1 MSLVK
6 LNPQLWIYLQLAHVP
21 GRDDRRALKGW
32 IDYRSDA
39 VPGPYFGSG
48 SQRLPEDLAFQY
60 DVRFASQIR
69 PPRPISRYNNG
80 YQMKFDLVRAHL
92 RMTNNLQPRDEVPS
106 AELKKIASD
115 LDECAAIFE
124 RLSISRE
131 LNQVTPGERSQSVVA
146 QQLLA
151 GGGQA
156 TRSQSI

>member
-48 SQRLPEDLAFQY
+48 SHRLPDDLSFQY
-60 DVRFASQIR
+60 DVTFASQIR
-69 PPRPISRYNNG
+69 PPRPISRYTNG

-92 RMTNNLQPRDEVPS
+92 RMTNNLQPRDELPS
-106 AELKKIASD
+106 AELRKIASD
-115 LDECAAIFE
+115 LDECAAIYE
-124 RLSISRE
+124 RRSTEQS
-131 LNQVTPGERSQSVVA
+131 QAMSPGQRTNSVVV
-146 QQLLA
+146 QQALQDA
-151 GGGQA
+151 DQA
-156 TRSQSI
+156 TPAQPV